1 MPKPKPKP
9 KQPYIQK
16 DTNVNPAATNQPPV
30 KIIPAP
36 IASTV
41 EGALAAAEESVREA
55 NNA

>member
-1 MPKPKPKP
+1 MPKPKPNEP
-9 KQPYIQK
+9 NIQK
-16 DTNVNPAATNQPPV
+16 DTTPGNTPASKPPA

-55 NNA
+55 NKA

>member
-1 MPKPKPKP
+1 MAKPKPNEP
-9 KQPYIQK
+9 NIQK
-16 DTNVNPAATNQPPV
+16 DRPPGNTPANKPPA

-55 NNA
+55 NKA